1 MSRIVAIG
9 GGEIGRP
16 GYPIETQSIDT
27 EIVNLTGKSRPNLLF
42 LPTASR
48 DDTGYTQVVENYY
61 GKRLGCAVDTLYLYA
76 KPTLQEI
83 KDAIRK
89 ADIIYVGGGNTLSM
103 MTKWRKTGL
112 DKLLLRANNKV
123 LAGVSAGAICWFL
136 SGLSDSR
143 RFTSDGKE
151 WSYIGVKG
159 LDMYDLVICPHYDE
173 EINRQ
178 SALKHLLAKT
188 NKIAI
193 ALENCAALEII
204 DDNYRII
211 ASKDNKQAYKVFW
224 KQGKYYQQVVKPTV
238 EFNQISE
245 LLSFSD

>member
-27 EIVNLTGKSRPNLLF
+27 EIVNLTGKSRPALLF
-42 LPTASR
+42 LPTASK
-48 DDTGYTQVVENYY
+48 DDVGYTNVVEDYY
-61 GKRLGCAVDTLYLYA
+61 GKRLGCAVETLYLYA

-83 KDAIRK
+83 KYAVQK

-103 MTKWRKTGL
+103 MTQWRKTGL
-112 DKLLLRANNKV
+112 DKLLLQASNKV
-123 LAGVSAGAICWFL
+123 LAGVSAGAICWFR
-136 SGLSDSR
+136 SGLSDSLS
-143 RFTSDGKE
+143 FTSNGKE
-151 WSYIGVKG
+151 WSYNDVKG
-159 LDMYDLVICPHYDE
+159 LDMYNLVICPHYDE
-173 EINRQ
+173 EVNRQ
-178 SALKHLLAKT
+178 AALKHLLAQT

-193 ALENCAALEII
+193 ALENCTALEII
-204 DDNYRII
+204 DGNYRII

-224 KQGKYYQQVVKPTV
+224 RQGKYYQQVVRPTV
-238 EFNQISE
+238 EFNKISE